1 MNEFQNRIAVE
12 DAFSQIERSWGA
24 PELLVTC
31 AGLVMT
37 ADEVADSIL
46 FLLSARSRPM
56 NGQNLHVDG
65 V

>member
-1 MNEFQNRIAVE
+1 MSEFQNAIE
-12 DAFSQIERSWGA
+12 DAFSQIERSWRA

-37 ADEVADSIL
+37 VDEVADSIL
-46 FLLSARSRPM
+46 FLLSARWRPM
-56 NGQNLHVDG
+56 NGRNLHVYG